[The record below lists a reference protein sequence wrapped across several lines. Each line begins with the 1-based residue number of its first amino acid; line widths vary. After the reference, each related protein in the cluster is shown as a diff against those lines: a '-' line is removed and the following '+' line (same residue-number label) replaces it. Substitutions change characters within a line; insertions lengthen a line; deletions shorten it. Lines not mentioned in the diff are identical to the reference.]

1 MFLSHRSHW
10 AGGHINM
17 ITMDLNEIAKLL
29 KSYNSNIGDEQ
40 GDHVLNPHN
49 KRRSADEP
57 LKPAAVLVPLVNRDA
72 GPTVL
77 FTQRTDHLD
86 HHPGQV
92 SFPGGHVDKGDT
104 SAEETALRETDEEV
118 GIHRRHIQ
126 LIGRI
131 DTYLTSTGFSVTPVV
146 GLIEPPFEINP
157 DPVEVA
163 EVFEVPLS
171 FLFDAANHSRV
182 IYSKDNEH
190 WDTYDMPYNR
200 YRIWG
205 VTAGM
210 FRNFYEI
217 IAGDDAQPA
226 TILDRKQAI

>member
-1 MFLSHRSHW
+1 MIIADLARIK
-10 AGGHINM
+10 ARIN
-17 ITMDLNEIAKLL
+17 A
-29 KSYNSNIGDEQ
+29 YNSDFGGQQ

-49 KRRSADEP
+49 QRRHPDQP
-57 LKPAAVLVPLVNRDA
+57 LRPAAVLVPLVNRKNN
-72 GPTVL
+72 PTVL

-92 SFPGGHVDKGDT
+92 SFPGGHVDEDDAN
-104 SAEETALRETDEEV
+104 AEDTALRETEEEV
-118 GIHRRHIQ
+118 GIHRRHITI
-126 LIGRI
+126 IGRI

-146 GLIEPPFEINP
+146 GVIEPPFSITP
-157 DPVEVA
+157 DPHEVA

-171 FLFDAANHSRV
+171 FLFDAGNHSRV
-182 IYSKDNEH
+182 IYRSGSEQ
-190 WDTYDMPYNR
+190 WDTYDMPYNG

-217 IAGDDAQPA
+217 IAGHNSVPA
-226 TILDRKQAI
+226 TITENKNTA

>member
-1 MFLSHRSHW
+1 
-10 AGGHINM
+10 M
-17 ITMDLNEIAKLL
+17 ITVDLTEIEARLNA
-29 KSYNSNIGDEQ
+29 YNSDPGSDFGTEQ

-49 KRRSADEP
+49 KPRNPDQP
-57 LKPAAVLVPLVNRDA
+57 LRPAAVLVPLVNRAD

-92 SFPGGHVDKGDT
+92 SFPGGHVDKDDT
-104 SAEETALRETDEEV
+104 SPEETALRETEEEV
-118 GIHRRHIQ
+118 GIHRRHIR

-131 DTYLTSTGFSVTPVV
+131 DTYFTSSGFAVTPVV
-146 GLIEPPFEINP
+146 GLIEPPFDITP

-163 EVFEVPLS
+163 EVFEVPLE

-182 IYSKDNEH
+182 VYRARSEQ
-190 WDTYDMPYNR
+190 WYTYDMPYNG

-217 IAGDDAQPA
+217 VAGTDALPA
-226 TILDRKQAI
+226 IIMDEITLGKDHHA

>member
-1 MFLSHRSHW
+1 MT
-10 AGGHINM
+10 M
-17 ITMDLNEIAKLL
+17 ITLDLAEIKARLND
-29 KSYNSNIGDEQ
+29 YNSDPDGKQ

-49 KRRSADEP
+49 RRRNPDQP
-57 LKPAAVLVPLVNRDA
+57 LRPAAVLVPLVNRKD

-92 SFPGGHVDKGDT
+92 SFPGGHVDAGDA
-104 SAEETALRETDEEV
+104 SAEETALRETEEEV
-118 GIHRRHIQ
+118 GIHRRHIK

-146 GLIEPPFEINP
+146 GMMEPPFEINP

-163 EVFEVPLS
+163 EVFEVPLA

-182 IYSKDNEH
+182 IYHARDEQ
-190 WDTYDMPYNR
+190 WDTYDMPYNGH
-200 YRIWG
+200 RIWG

-217 IAGDDAQPA
+217 IAGDSAIPA
-226 TILDRKQAI
+226 IIAERKHHT